1 MRCYVDNHH
10 TPTTPV
16 KPSLCKQYNLL
27 ALLKRLDLVEGAV
40 MYDNAFVVCTIS
52 EHPWQRS
59 APYILLWCMIFCML
73 RRYSCLTF

>member
-1 MRCYVDNHH
+1 
-10 TPTTPV
+10 
-16 KPSLCKQYNLL
+16 
-27 ALLKRLDLVEGAV
+27 

>member
-1 MRCYVDNHH
+1 
-10 TPTTPV
+10 
-16 KPSLCKQYNLL
+16 
-27 ALLKRLDLVEGAV
+27 
-40 MYDNAFVVCTIS
+40 MYDNALVVCTIS